1 MVRNRSWSSRIATPT
16 PGQSRI
22 SLNSLSAST
31 TRSSAISRTSRN
43 HEVFFLNGNGPVRAR
58 CYFRNIVASSLAK
71 QYIGRRSSLLNKIF
85 ECDLYVVNCR
95 HYGIFSESGLHV
107 LVSLLARAVPQPN
120 PRPALKRGPRVT
132 QSSGRYHLCKEWG
145 NMLAIAIEE

>member
-31 TRSSAISRTSRN
+31 TRSSAISRTTRN
-43 HEVFFLNGNGPVRAR
+43 HEVFFLNGNGPVRTR
-58 CYFRNIVASSLAK
+58 GYFRNILTSSLAK
-71 QYIGRRSSLLNKIF
+71 QYIGRRSSLLNKIY
-85 ECDLYVVNCR
+85 ECDLYRRELPTLR
-95 HYGIFSESGLHV
+95 HIFRSWTSC
-107 LVSLLARAVPQPN
+107 SSISPCSRCPPPN

-132 QSSGRYHLCKEWG
+132 QSSGRYHLSKEWG
-145 NMLAIAIEE
+145 NILAIAIEE